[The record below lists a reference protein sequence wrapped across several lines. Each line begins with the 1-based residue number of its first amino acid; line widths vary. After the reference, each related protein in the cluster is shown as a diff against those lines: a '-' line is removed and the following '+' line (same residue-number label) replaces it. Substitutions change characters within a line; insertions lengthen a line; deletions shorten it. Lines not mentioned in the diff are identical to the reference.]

1 MGIQNNSNIEFIDI
15 LSKKNISY
23 IWIVSSIQ
31 IKNSM
36 NIAIIGY
43 GKMGK
48 TIEKIAKM
56 RNHKISLCYDATPSI
71 HLLKNSNSNV
81 AIEFSQPHSAFNNI
95 KICIENNIP
104 IISGTT
110 GWLEK
115 FDIIKKICKEKNGSF
130 LYSSNFSIGMNVFFE
145 INKILSKL
153 LHLYCKDY
161 EITIEEIHHKE
172 KIDKP
177 SGTALSLAKDI
188 VHNKMKKTWILDERK
203 TKNQILILSKRYNNI
218 TGIHT
223 VKYKSQVE
231 DIQIQHKAHSREGF
245 ALGAVIAAEWIQNKK
260 GIFSMKE
267 VLGI

>member
-1 MGIQNNSNIEFIDI
+1 
-15 LSKKNISY
+15 
-23 IWIVSSIQ
+23 
-31 IKNSM
+31 M

-48 TIEKIAKM
+48 AIEKIAKV
-56 RNHKISLCYDATPSI
+56 RNHKISLCYDGTPSV
-71 HLLKNSNSNV
+71 HLLNDSNSDV
-81 AIEFSQPHSAFNNI
+81 AIEFSQPHSAFNNV

-104 IISGTT
+104 IVSGTT

-115 FDIIKKICKEKNGSF
+115 FEVIKKICQKKNGSF
-130 LYSSNFSIGMNVFFE
+130 LYSSNFSIGMNIFFD
-145 INKILSKL
+145 INKKLSKL
-153 LHLYCKDY
+153 LHLYSKDY
-161 EITIEEIHHKE
+161 EVTIEEIHHKE

-188 VHNKMKKTWILDERK
+188 VNNKMKKTWILDK
-203 TKNQILILSKRYNNI
+203 KKKDQDKILILSKRFNNVP
-218 TGIHT
+218 GIHV
-223 VKYKSQVE
+223 VKYESKIE
-231 DIQIQHKAHSREGF
+231 DIKIQHKAHSRVGF